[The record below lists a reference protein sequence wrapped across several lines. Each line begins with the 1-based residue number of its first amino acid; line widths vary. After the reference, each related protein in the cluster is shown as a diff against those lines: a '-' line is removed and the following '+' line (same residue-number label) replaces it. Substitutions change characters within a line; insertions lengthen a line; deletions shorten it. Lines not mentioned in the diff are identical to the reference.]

1 MTTLLEALLRN
12 ESGGRNIANT
22 TQGTSSG
29 QAQGYF
35 QITEGTWNDF
45 GGGKYAKNP
54 LNATYEQQ
62 ADIASKI
69 PLVRWDPST
78 IAQMQATGRPVDPS
92 RTLGENL
99 AMNAENFTVP
109 TSAVGGLMSTTP
121 TAAPQGFQPAFGDIV
136 ASNEVPLT
144 PYGDDIN
151 SLGLGFLKQAEERR
165 DKKEQAEKEAEAD
178 RRRALFAQTGLGGL
192 YG

>member
-1 MTTLLEALLRN
+1 MSTLLEALLRN

-45 GGGKYAKNP
+45 GGQQYAPNP
-54 LNATYEQQ
+54 MAASYEQQ
-62 ADIASKI
+62 ANIASKI
-69 PLVRWDPST
+69 PLKRWDPST
-78 IAQMQATGRPVDPS
+78 IAMMSATGKPIDTS

-99 AMNAENFTVP
+99 TQNAESFVPPSALAGMMSKVP
-109 TSAVGGLMSTTP
+109 TAG
-121 TAAPQGFQPAFGDIV
+121 PQNFQPAFGDVV
-136 ASNEVPLT
+136 AANEVPVS
-144 PYGDDIN
+144 PFGEDIN
-151 SLGLGFLKQAEERR
+151 SIGLGFIKRGEERR
-165 DKKEQAEKEAEAD
+165 AKEAEADAD
-178 RRRALFAQTGLGGL
+178 RRRALFSQGSLSSL

>member
-1 MTTLLEALLRN
+1 RAQEARGAVQRALWTGRAVRMSTLLEALLRN

-45 GGGKYAKNP
+45 GGNRYAPNP
-54 LNATYEQQ
+54 LAASYEQQ

-69 PLVRWDPST
+69 PLKRWDPST
-78 IAQMQATGRPVDPS
+78 IAMMQATGRPVDPS

-99 AMNAENFTVP
+99 ARNAESFVVP
-109 TSAVGGLMSTTP
+109 TSASGAMMSAQP
-121 TAAPQGFQPAFGDIV
+121 TAAPQMFGDLIAANPV
-136 ASNEVPLT
+136 ATQNIA
-144 PYGDDIN
+144 GDPFNTDIN
-151 SLGLGFLKQAEERR
+151 A
-165 DKKEQAEKEAEAD
+165 
-178 RRRALFAQTGLGGL
+178 
-192 YG
+192 

>member
-1 MTTLLEALLRN
+1 MTTLLQALLRN

-35 QITEGTWNDF
+35 QITEGTWDDF
-45 GGGKYAKNP
+45 GGRNYAPNP

-69 PLVRWDPST
+69 PLARWDPST
-78 IAQMQATGRPVDPS
+78 IAMMKATGRPVDPS

-99 AMNAENFTVP
+99 AQNAESFAVP
-109 TSAVGGLMSTTP
+109 TSATGAMMSAQP
-121 TAAPQGFQPAFGDIV
+121 TAAPQMFGDLIG
-136 ASNEVPLT
+136 ANEVPVS
-144 PYGDDIN
+144 PFNPDIN
-151 SLGLGFLKQAEERR
+151 TIGLGFLKKAEERR
-165 DKKEQAEKEAEAD
+165 EKEREADAD
-178 RRRALFAQTGLGGL
+178 RRRAMFQQAGLSSL